1 MVSILAQIYVD
12 LEDKSD
18 PESGKAALA
27 SPVTG
32 TAGPMGYYTVPLEQ
46 KVKLAQGQSFAV
58 VIGMESAGQVGFVV
72 EASRT
77 SNGILKSQALA
88 EEGQSFVNLYGNWQD
103 WGKGGKGYNVRI
115 KAFTRNCLESEIPE
129 ETPAPTPV
137 PVPTEPPAPK
147 DFPFK
152 DVAVDPDGWR
162 YESIKFVYEND
173 IMNGITNP
181 EGIIDTFDPE
191 SSLTRGMFATV
202 LYRMAGNPAVTFEN
216 RFSDVQSGAYY
227 SDAVIWAYQ
236 NGIVN
241 GYPNGT
247 FGINDNITRE
257 QIAKMLMVYADEVK
271 HYDISEKAEI
281 TSFPDVSDVAG
292 WAVDYIRWAVG
303 CKMIN
308 GSNINGTYYLNP
320 KGEATRVECAAM
332 LNRFQV
338 KYEG

>member
-1 MVSILAQIYVD
+1 MLFR
-12 LEDKSD
+12 
-18 PESGKAALA
+18 SG
-27 SPVTG
+27 S
-32 TAGPMGYYTVPLEQ
+32 
-46 KVKLAQGQSFAV
+46 
-58 VIGMESAGQVGFVV
+58 
-72 EASRT
+72 
-77 SNGILKSQALA
+77 
-88 EEGQSFVNLYGNWQD
+88 
-103 WGKGGKGYNVRI
+103 
-115 KAFTRNCLESEIPE
+115 
-129 ETPAPTPV
+129 
-137 PVPTEPPAPK
+137 
-147 DFPFK
+147 
-152 DVAVDPDGWR
+152 
-162 YESIKFVYEND
+162 
-173 IMNGITNP
+173 
-181 EGIIDTFDPE
+181 
-191 SSLTRGMFATV
+191 
-202 LYRMAGNPAVTFEN
+202 PAVTFEN
-216 RFSDVQSGAYY
+216 RFSDVTTGQYY

-241 GYPNGT
+241 GYPDGT